1 MMSLTSARGWRRLR
15 DLLGVL
21 LLIATISYGA
31 LIVVTCSPIADRVAA
46 QVCPDGDC

>member
-15 DLLGVL
+15 DLAGIL
-21 LLIATISYGA
+21 LLIAAISYVA
-31 LIVVTCSPIADRVAA
+31 LVVVTCSPIADRVAA